1 VNAVPTRRTLLG
13 AAATA
18 VVLGLAAPGSAESG
32 RSDAEILEELLVL
45 ESRLAGAYDA
55 ALRRDAIDAGL
66 GEMLRDQEREHIRG
80 LEQSLGALG
89 ERSPRATV
97 PLPELGA
104 ALRSREA
111 FARFALDLEAQA
123 VSAYVSA
130 AAEIRRPGLRRPLG
144 SIMGCEAAH
153 EVALRAAA
161 GLPLLAG
168 AGGRE

>member
-1 VNAVPTRRTLLG
+1 MNPTRRALFG
-13 AAATA
+13 AAAVA
-18 VVLGLAAPGSAESG
+18 VGVAAPALGQDG
-32 RSDAEILEELLVL
+32 RSDNEILEELLAL
-45 ESRLAGAYDA
+45 ENRLEGAYEA
-55 ALRRDAIDAGL
+55 AMRRMAIDAGL
-66 GEMLRDQEREHIRG
+66 GELLRDQEREHIRG
-80 LEQSLGALG
+80 LEQSLGTLG

-97 PLPELGA
+97 PPPELGA

-123 VSAYVSA
+123 VAAYVKA

-144 SIMGCEAAH
+144 SIMACEAAH

-168 AGGRE
+168 TDGRE